1 MIRGVGVDIV
11 RVERMR
17 SWLDAPDMMA
27 RFFTSREISWIIS
40 QGEGA
45 AASLAARFAAREA
58 LGKALGTGLRDLRL
72 KDLEVC
78 RDDQGKPAFCPAPRA
93 RDQLDNLGIGSI
105 HLSLSHE
112 RDYAVAMVVI
122 E

>member
-1 MIRGVGVDIV
+1 MIRGIGVDIV
-11 RVERMR
+11 RVERMI
-17 SWLDAPDMMA
+17 SWLERPEMMA
-27 RFFTSREISWIIS
+27 RFFTSREISWVLS

-72 KDLEVC
+72 KDLEIC

-93 RDQLDNLGIGSI
+93 QDQLDSMGISSV
-105 HLSLSHE
+105 HVSLSHE